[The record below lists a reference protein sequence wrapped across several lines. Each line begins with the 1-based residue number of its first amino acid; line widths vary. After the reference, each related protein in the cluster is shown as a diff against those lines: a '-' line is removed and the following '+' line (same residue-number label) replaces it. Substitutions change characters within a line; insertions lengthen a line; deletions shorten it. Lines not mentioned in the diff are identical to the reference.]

1 MNLTLLNIPSFLKRI
16 EGNWDLTEN
25 SSEKVLRIDF
35 RKELVRKFQRDRSS
49 LLPSLHYVQDTHGY
63 LPSWALE
70 VIGWHLGVPAS
81 EVYGA
86 ASTYS
91 ELKLEPYKVVDIE
104 VCVGL
109 SCSQLGAGALTD
121 CLDDLI
127 KEEQTKFRYRT
138 VPCAFLCSVGP
149 VLRKNGNWY
158 GRFKP
163 EHITINLM

>member
-1 MNLTLLNIPSFLKRI
+1 M
-16 EGNWDLTEN
+16 TEN
-25 SSEKVLRIDF
+25 SSEKASRIDF

-49 LLPSLHYVQDTHGY
+49 LLPSLHYVQETHGY

-91 ELKLEPYKVVDIE
+91 ELNLEPYKAIDIE

-109 SCSQLGAGALTD
+109 SCSQLGSKALTD
-121 CLDDLI
+121 RLDDLM
-127 KEEQTKFRYRT
+127 KEDQTKFRYRT

-149 VLRKNGNWY
+149 VLKKDGSWY

-163 EHITINLM
+163 EDITNKLK

>member
-1 MNLTLLNIPSFLKRI
+1 MNLTLLNIPCFLKRI

-49 LLPSLHYVQDTHGY
+49 LLPSLHYVQETHGY

-91 ELKLEPYKVVDIE
+91 ELNLEPYKVVDIE
-104 VCVGL
+104 VCEGL
-109 SCSQLGAGALTD
+109 SLS
-121 CLDDLI
+121 LI
-127 KEEQTKFRYRT
+127 
-138 VPCAFLCSVGP
+138 
-149 VLRKNGNWY
+149 
-158 GRFKP
+158 
-163 EHITINLM
+163 HI